1 MFRSVYFIQYAFLLA
16 IGFVSGVICFQAFSL
31 DKSMNLIKLL
41 DPRVLEL
48 SDVTLW
54 QIFLPIIVWGLFVLF
69 FTTHPYLH
77 FFAKLVVAV
86 KATFF
91 GFGSVFLLTQQESI
105 LVYSV
110 WWFPFQLIYC
120 ILLLALCSVFGTRK
134 AGPNRK
140 FVFNKKLFFTLA
152 VAFTIMGLGEIMV
165 ISYIIN

>member
-1 MFRSVYFIQYAFLLA
+1 MFRSVQLIHYTFLLA

-31 DKSMNLIKLL
+31 DKSMNLIKLV
-41 DPRVLEL
+41 DPRVLDL
-48 SDVTLW
+48 SDVTIW
-54 QIFLPIIVWGLFVLF
+54 QTVLPIVLWGVFVLF
-69 FTTHPYLH
+69 FTTHPYLR
-77 FFAKLVVAV
+77 FFAKLVIAV

-105 LVYSV
+105 LVYSI

-134 AGPNRK
+134 VGGNRK
-140 FVFNKKLFFTLA
+140 FIFNKHLFFTLIIAFA
-152 VAFTIMGLGEIMV
+152 VICLGEFFV

>member
-1 MFRSVYFIQYAFLLA
+1 MGI
-16 IGFVSGVICFQAFSL
+16 ICIIFYNPSISPFFS
-31 DKSMNLIKLL
+31 
-41 DPRVLEL
+41 
-48 SDVTLW
+48 
-54 QIFLPIIVWGLFVLF
+54 
-69 FTTHPYLH
+69 
-77 FFAKLVVAV
+77 KLVVAV

-120 ILLLALCSVFGTRK
+120 ILLLALCSVFGARK

-152 VAFTIMGLGEIMV
+152 VAFTIMD
-165 ISYIIN
+165 

>member
-1 MFRSVYFIQYAFLLA
+1 MFRSVQVIQYGFLIA

-31 DKSMNLIKLL
+31 DKSMNLIKLV

-48 SDVTLW
+48 SDVTMW
-54 QIFLPIIVWGLFVLF
+54 KTILPIVAWGLFVLF
-69 FTTHPYLH
+69 FTTHPYFH
-77 FFAKLVVAV
+77 FFARLVVAV

-134 AGPNRK
+134 VGPNRK
-140 FVFNKKLFFTLA
+140 FVFNKHLFITLV
-152 VAFTIMGLGEIMV
+152 VAFTVMCVGEMFV
-165 ISYIIN
+165 ISSIIN

>member
-1 MFRSVYFIQYAFLLA
+1 MFRSVLLIQYAFLLA
-16 IGFVSGVICFQAFSL
+16 IAFVSGVICFQAFSL
-31 DKSMNLIKLL
+31 DKSMNLIKLI
-41 DPRVLEL
+41 DPRVLQL
-48 SDVTLW
+48 SDVTIW
-54 QIFLPIIVWGLFVLF
+54 QTIIPVVAWSLFVLF

-120 ILLLALCSVFGTRK
+120 ILLLAMCSVFGSRK
-134 AGPNRK
+134 VGNNRK
-140 FVFNKKLFFTLA
+140 YLFNKNLFITLFI
-152 VAFTIMGLGEIMV
+152 AFTIMCIGEVLV
-165 ISYIIN
+165 ISYISK